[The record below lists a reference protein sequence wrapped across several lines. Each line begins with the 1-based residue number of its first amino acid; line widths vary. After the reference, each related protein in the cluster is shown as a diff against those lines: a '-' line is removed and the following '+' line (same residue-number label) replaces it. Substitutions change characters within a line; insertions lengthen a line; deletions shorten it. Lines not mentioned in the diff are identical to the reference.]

1 MYYVSLP
8 LEMGLVDG
16 KNGLPRVVSAGTY
29 LMERIPNP
37 LYPGKGPWLVIKGS
51 WIGLAEAYF
60 WALEAEKITV
70 FRVKISPSRTP
81 HS

>member
-8 LEMGLVDG
+8 LEMQLVDG
-16 KNGLPRVVSAGTY
+16 KSGLPRVVRAGTY

-37 LYPGKGPWLVIKGS
+37 LYPGQFPWLVIKGS
-51 WIGLAEAYF
+51 KIGLAEAYF
-60 WALEAEKITV
+60 WELEAEKIPV

-81 HS
+81 HI